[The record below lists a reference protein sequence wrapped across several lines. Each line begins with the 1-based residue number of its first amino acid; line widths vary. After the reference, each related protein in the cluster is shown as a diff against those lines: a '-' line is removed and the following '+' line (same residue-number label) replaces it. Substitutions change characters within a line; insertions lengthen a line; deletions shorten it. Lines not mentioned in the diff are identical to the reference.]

1 MIKYFRLSSGVLLSA
16 KPMTIYLSTVIACSA
31 VVVADHLSGSGSTT
45 VVVADHLT

>member
-31 VVVADHLSGSGSTT
+31 VVADHLSGSGSTT